1 MYNQKVGYT
10 FNMNIFQQIIYF
22 FLEKQEKALSKKLS
36 KHLKIS
42 SSNKTSKTIVSKDVT
57 VTFNA
62 ETEKN
67 KELVKKNVEDIV
79 KSCNNDPSKL
89 LAFIESKGTKVIKID
104 NADKILSVIKEEEG
118 LITQL
123 EGIEAL
129 YINIITNSGFSFKS
143 KPMFIMRNGQIDP
156 YYMAHQFY
164 KWYALKMGL
173 PGFDFMSQKIFKISL
188 NSNGAVFSNLNLD
201 EMTGL
206 KEAIARDQEATS
218 FALDLAKSKEG
229 SKNVI
234 DKIKNDGG
242 ANI

>member
-1 MYNQKVGYT
+1 
-10 FNMNIFQQIIYF
+10 MNIFQQIIYF
-22 FLEKQEKALSKKLS
+22 FLEKQEKALSRKLS
-36 KHLKIS
+36 KHLKNS

-62 ETEKN
+62 ETEKS
-67 KELVKKNVEDIV
+67 KELVKKNVTDII
-79 KSCNNDPSKL
+79 KSCNNDSEKL
-89 LAFIESKGTKVIKID
+89 LDFIKSKGTKVIKID

-118 LITQL
+118 LITEL
-123 EGIEAL
+123 EGIEAI

-164 KWYALKMGL
+164 KWYALNMGL
-173 PGFDFMSQKIFKISL
+173 PGFDFLSQKIFKISL
-188 NSNGAVFSNLNLD
+188 NSDGSVFSNLNLD

-206 KEAIARDQEATS
+206 KEAIARDQEATE

>member
-1 MYNQKVGYT
+1 
-10 FNMNIFQQIIYF
+10 MNIFQQIIYY

-36 KHLKIS
+36 KHLKNS
-42 SSNKTSKTIVSKDVT
+42 SSNKTTKTIVSKDVT

-62 ETEKN
+62 ETEKS
-67 KELVKKNVEDIV
+67 KELVKKNVTDIIR
-79 KSCNNDPSKL
+79 SCNNDPTKL
-89 LAFIESKGTKVIKID
+89 LNFIESKGTKVIKID
-104 NADKILSVIKEEEG
+104 NADKILAVIKEEEG
-118 LITQL
+118 LITEL

-129 YINIITNSGFSFKS
+129 YINIITNSGFSLKS

-164 KWYALKMGL
+164 KWYALNMGL

-218 FALDLAKSKEG
+218 FALELAKSKEG

>member
-1 MYNQKVGYT
+1 
-10 FNMNIFQQIIYF
+10 MNIFQQIIYF

-36 KHLKIS
+36 KHLKNS
-42 SSNKTSKTIVSKDVT
+42 SSNKTTKTIVSKDVT

-62 ETEKN
+62 ETEKS
-67 KELVKKNVEDIV
+67 KELVKKNVTDIIR
-79 KSCNNDPSKL
+79 SCNNDPTKL
-89 LAFIESKGTKVIKID
+89 LNFIESKGTKVIKID
-104 NADKILSVIKEEEG
+104 NADKILAVIKEEEG
-118 LITQL
+118 LITEL

-129 YINIITNSGFSFKS
+129 YINIITNSGFSFRS

-218 FALDLAKSKEG
+218 FALELAKSKEG

>member
-1 MYNQKVGYT
+1 
-10 FNMNIFQQIIYF
+10 MNIFQQIIYY

-62 ETEKN
+62 ETEKS
-67 KELVKKNVEDIV
+67 KELVKKNVTDII
-79 KSCNNDPSKL
+79 KSCNNDPAKL
-89 LAFIESKGTKVIKID
+89 LAFVESKGTKVIKID
-104 NADKILSVIKEEEG
+104 NADKVLSIIKEEEG
-118 LITQL
+118 LI
-123 EGIEAL
+123 AL
-129 YINIITNSGFSFKS
+129 YINIITNSGFSFRS

-218 FALDLAKSKEG
+218 FALELAKSKEG

>member
-1 MYNQKVGYT
+1 
-10 FNMNIFQQIIYF
+10 MNIFQQIIYF

-67 KELVKKNVEDIV
+67 KELVKKNVKDIV

>member
-1 MYNQKVGYT
+1 
-10 FNMNIFQQIIYF
+10 MNIFQQIIYF

-36 KHLKIS
+36 KHLKNS

-62 ETEKN
+62 ETEKS
-67 KELVKKNVEDIV
+67 KELVKKNVTDII
-79 KSCNNDPSKL
+79 KSCNNDPTKL

-118 LITQL
+118 LITEL

-143 KPMFIMRNGQIDP
+143 KPMFIMRNGQIDA

-164 KWYALKMGL
+164 KWYALNMGL

-218 FALDLAKSKEG
+218 FALELAKSKEG

>member
-1 MYNQKVGYT
+1 
-10 FNMNIFQQIIYF
+10 MNIFQQIIYY
-22 FLEKQEKALSKKLS
+22 FLEKQEKTLSKKLS

-62 ETEKN
+62 ETEKS
-67 KELVKKNVEDIV
+67 KELVKKNVTDII
-79 KSCNNDPSKL
+79 KSCNNDPAKL
-89 LAFIESKGTKVIKID
+89 LAFVESKGTKVIKID
-104 NADKILSVIKEEEG
+104 NADKVLSIIKEEEG
-118 LITQL
+118 LITEL

-129 YINIITNSGFSFKS
+129 YINIITNSGFSFRS

-218 FALDLAKSKEG
+218 FALELAKSKEG

-234 DKIKNDGG
+234 DKIKNNGG

>member
-1 MYNQKVGYT
+1 
-10 FNMNIFQQIIYF
+10 MNIFQQIVYF
-22 FLEKQEKALSKKLS
+22 LLEKQEKALSKKLS

-62 ETEKN
+62 ETEKS
-67 KELVKKNVEDIV
+67 KELVKKNVTDII
-79 KSCNNDPSKL
+79 KSCNNDPAKL
-89 LAFIESKGTKVIKID
+89 LAFVESKGTKVIKID
-104 NADKILSVIKEEEG
+104 NANKVLSIIKEEEG
-118 LITQL
+118 LITEL

-129 YINIITNSGFSFKS
+129 YINIITNSGFSFRS

-164 KWYALKMGL
+164 KWYALNMGL

-218 FALDLAKSKEG
+218 FALELAKSKEG

>member
-1 MYNQKVGYT
+1 
-10 FNMNIFQQIIYF
+10 MNIFQQIVYF
-22 FLEKQEKALSKKLS
+22 LLEKQEKTLSKKLS

-62 ETEKN
+62 ETEKS
-67 KELVKKNVEDIV
+67 KELVKKNVTDII
-79 KSCNNDPSKL
+79 KSCNNDPAKL
-89 LAFIESKGTKVIKID
+89 LAFVESKGTKVIKID
-104 NADKILSVIKEEEG
+104 NADKVLSIIKEEEG
-118 LITQL
+118 LITEL

-129 YINIITNSGFSFKS
+129 YINIITNSGCSFRS

-164 KWYALKMGL
+164 KWYALNMGL

-218 FALDLAKSKEG
+218 FALELAKSKEG

>member
-1 MYNQKVGYT
+1 
-10 FNMNIFQQIIYF
+10 MNIFQQIVYF
-22 FLEKQEKALSKKLS
+22 LLEKQEKTLSKKLS

-62 ETEKN
+62 ETEKS
-67 KELVKKNVEDIV
+67 KELVKKNVTDII
-79 KSCNNDPSKL
+79 KSCNNDPAKL
-89 LAFIESKGTKVIKID
+89 LAFVESKGTKVIKID
-104 NADKILSVIKEEEG
+104 NADKVLSIIKEEEG
-118 LITQL
+118 LITEL

-129 YINIITNSGFSFKS
+129 YINIITNSGFSFRS

-164 KWYALKMGL
+164 KWYALNMGL

-206 KEAIARDQEATS
+206 KEAIARDQESTS
-218 FALDLAKSKEG
+218 FALELAKSKEG

>member
-1 MYNQKVGYT
+1 
-10 FNMNIFQQIIYF
+10 MNIFQQIIYY
-22 FLEKQEKALSKKLS
+22 FLEKQEKALSKKLN
-36 KHLKIS
+36 KHLKNS

-62 ETEKN
+62 ETEKS
-67 KELVKKNVEDIV
+67 KELVKKNVTDII
-79 KSCNNDPSKL
+79 KSCNNDPAKL

-104 NADKILSVIKEEEG
+104 NADKILSVINEEEG
-118 LITQL
+118 LITEL

-129 YINIITNSGFSFKS
+129 YINIITNSGFSLKS
-143 KPMFIMRNGQIDP
+143 KPMFIMRNGQIDT
-156 YYMAHQFY
+156 YYMVHQFY
-164 KWYALKMGL
+164 KWYALNMGL

-188 NSNGAVFSNLNLD
+188 NSNNTVFSNLNLD

-206 KEAIARDQEATS
+206 KVAIARDQEATS
-218 FALDLAKSKEG
+218 FALELAKSKEA

>member
-1 MYNQKVGYT
+1 
-10 FNMNIFQQIIYF
+10 MNIFQQIIYF

-36 KHLKIS
+36 KHLKNS

-62 ETEKN
+62 ETEKS
-67 KELVKKNVEDIV
+67 KELVKKNVTDII
-79 KSCNNDPSKL
+79 KSCNNDPTKL
-89 LAFIESKGTKVIKID
+89 LAFVESKGTKVIKID

-118 LITQL
+118 LITEL

-143 KPMFIMRNGQIDP
+143 KPMFIMRNGQIDA

-164 KWYALKMGL
+164 KWYALNMGL

-218 FALDLAKSKEG
+218 FALELAKSKEG

-234 DKIKNDGG
+234 DKIKNNGG

>member
-1 MYNQKVGYT
+1 
-10 FNMNIFQQIIYF
+10 MNIFQQIVYF
-22 FLEKQEKALSKKLS
+22 LLEKQEKALSKKLS

-62 ETEKN
+62 ETEKS
-67 KELVKKNVEDIV
+67 KELVKKNVTDII
-79 KSCNNDPSKL
+79 KSCNNDPAKL
-89 LAFIESKGTKVIKID
+89 LAFVESKGTKVIKID
-104 NADKILSVIKEEEG
+104 NADKVLSIIKEEEG
-118 LITQL
+118 LITEL

-164 KWYALKMGL
+164 KWYALNMGL

-218 FALDLAKSKEG
+218 FALELAKSKEG

>member
-1 MYNQKVGYT
+1 
-10 FNMNIFQQIIYF
+10 MNIFQQIVYF
-22 FLEKQEKALSKKLS
+22 LLEKQEKALSKKLS

-62 ETEKN
+62 ETEKS
-67 KELVKKNVEDIV
+67 KELVKKNVTDII
-79 KSCNNDPSKL
+79 KSCNNDPAKL

-104 NADKILSVIKEEEG
+104 NADKILSVINEEEG
-118 LITQL
+118 LITEL

-129 YINIITNSGFSFKS
+129 YINIITNSGFSLKS

-164 KWYALKMGL
+164 KWYALNMGL

-218 FALDLAKSKEG
+218 FALELAKSKEG

>member
-1 MYNQKVGYT
+1 
-10 FNMNIFQQIIYF
+10 MNIFQQIIYY

-36 KHLKIS
+36 KHLKNS
-42 SSNKTSKTIVSKDVT
+42 SSNKTTKTIVSKDVT

-62 ETEKN
+62 ETEKS
-67 KELVKKNVEDIV
+67 KELVKKNVTDIIR
-79 KSCNNDPSKL
+79 SCNNDPTKL
-89 LAFIESKGTKVIKID
+89 LNFIESKGTKVIKID
-104 NADKILSVIKEEEG
+104 NADKILAVIKEEEG
-118 LITQL
+118 LITEL

-129 YINIITNSGFSFKS
+129 YINIITNSGFSFRS

-164 KWYALKMGL
+164 KWYALNMGL

-218 FALDLAKSKEG
+218 FALELAKSKEG

>member
-1 MYNQKVGYT
+1 
-10 FNMNIFQQIIYF
+10 MNIFQQIIYY

-36 KHLKIS
+36 KHLKNS
-42 SSNKTSKTIVSKDVT
+42 SSNKTTKTIVSKDVT

-62 ETEKN
+62 ETEKS
-67 KELVKKNVEDIV
+67 KELVKKNVTDIIS
-79 KSCNNDPSKL
+79 SCNNDPTKL
-89 LAFIESKGTKVIKID
+89 LNFIESKGTKVIKID
-104 NADKILSVIKEEEG
+104 NADKILAVIKEEEG
-118 LITQL
+118 LITEL

-129 YINIITNSGFSFKS
+129 YINIITNSGFSLKS

-164 KWYALKMGL
+164 KWYALNMGL
-173 PGFDFMSQKIFKISL
+173 PGFDFISQKIFKISL
-188 NSNGAVFSNLNLD
+188 NSNSTVFSNLNLD

-218 FALDLAKSKEG
+218 FALELAKSKEG

>member
-1 MYNQKVGYT
+1 
-10 FNMNIFQQIIYF
+10 MNIFQQIVYF
-22 FLEKQEKALSKKLS
+22 LLEKQEKALSKKLS

-62 ETEKN
+62 ETEKS
-67 KELVKKNVEDIV
+67 KELVKKNVTDII
-79 KSCNNDPSKL
+79 KSCNNDPAKL
-89 LAFIESKGTKVIKID
+89 LAFVESKGTKVIKID
-104 NADKILSVIKEEEG
+104 NADKVLSIIKEEEG
-118 LITQL
+118 LITEL

-129 YINIITNSGFSFKS
+129 YINIITNSGFSFRS

-164 KWYALKMGL
+164 KWYALNMGL

-218 FALDLAKSKEG
+218 FALELAKSKEG

>member
-1 MYNQKVGYT
+1 
-10 FNMNIFQQIIYF
+10 MNIFQQIIYY

-62 ETEKN
+62 ETEKS
-67 KELVKKNVEDIV
+67 KELVKKNVTDII
-79 KSCNNDPSKL
+79 KSCNNDPAKL
-89 LAFIESKGTKVIKID
+89 LAFVESKGTKVIKID
-104 NADKILSVIKEEEG
+104 NADKVLSIIKEEEG
-118 LITQL
+118 LITEL

-129 YINIITNSGFSFKS
+129 YINIITNSGFSFRS

-164 KWYALKMGL
+164 KWYALNMGL

-218 FALDLAKSKEG
+218 FALELAKSKEG

>member
-1 MYNQKVGYT
+1 
-10 FNMNIFQQIIYF
+10 MNIFQQIIYY

-36 KHLKIS
+36 KHLKNS
-42 SSNKTSKTIVSKDVT
+42 SSNKTTKTIVSKDVT

-62 ETEKN
+62 ETEKS
-67 KELVKKNVEDIV
+67 KELVKKNVTNIIR
-79 KSCNNDPSKL
+79 SCNNDPTKL
-89 LAFIESKGTKVIKID
+89 LNFIESKGTKVIKID
-104 NADKILSVIKEEEG
+104 NADKILAVIKEEEG
-118 LITQL
+118 LITEL

-129 YINIITNSGFSFKS
+129 YINIITNSGFSLKS

-164 KWYALKMGL
+164 KWYALNMGL
-173 PGFDFMSQKIFKISL
+173 PGFDFISQKIFKISL
-188 NSNGAVFSNLNLD
+188 NSNSTVFSNLNLD

-218 FALDLAKSKEG
+218 FALELAKSKEG

>member
-1 MYNQKVGYT
+1 
-10 FNMNIFQQIIYF
+10 MNIFQQIIYF

-36 KHLKIS
+36 KHLKNS

-62 ETEKN
+62 ETEKS
-67 KELVKKNVEDIV
+67 KELVKKNVTDII
-79 KSCNNDPSKL
+79 KSCNNDPTKL
-89 LAFIESKGTKVIKID
+89 LAFIESKGTKVIKIE

-118 LITQL
+118 LITEL

-143 KPMFIMRNGQIDP
+143 KPMFIMRNGQIDA

-164 KWYALKMGL
+164 KWYALNMGL

-218 FALDLAKSKEG
+218 FALELAKSKEG

>member
-1 MYNQKVGYT
+1 
-10 FNMNIFQQIIYF
+10 MNIFQQIIYF
-22 FLEKQEKALSKKLS
+22 FLERQEKALSKKLS

-62 ETEKN
+62 ETEKS
-67 KELVKKNVEDIV
+67 KELVKKNVTDIV
-79 KSCNNDPSKL
+79 KSCNNDPAKL
-89 LAFIESKGTKVIKID
+89 LTFIESKGTKVVKID

-118 LITQL
+118 LITEL

-164 KWYALKMGL
+164 KWYALNMGL
-173 PGFDFMSQKIFKISL
+173 PGFDFMSQKLFKISL
-188 NSNGAVFSNLNLD
+188 NSDGTVFSNLNLD

-218 FALDLAKSKEG
+218 FALELAKSKEG

-234 DKIKNDGG
+234 NKIKNDGG